1 MSSHTEEHGNPNA
14 DKSLEPASTPP
25 ESRQTFSVHH
35 EPVQTAQK
43 DNRTKQARTMD
54 GRMTS
59 VTYEDFMEMILLQ
72 SAELGEKLKTL
83 TENGGEDEEKL
94 LEGFSTDL
102 SKIAFNGPENKIYP
116 VVVRLYVCPARVMSD
131 KCLCY

>member
-1 MSSHTEEHGNPNA
+1 MSSHTEEHGNTNA
-14 DKSLEPASTPP
+14 DKKPQPASTPP

-43 DNRTKQARTMD
+43 ENRTKQARTMD
-54 GRMTS
+54 ERMAS
-59 VTYEDFMEMILLQ
+59 MTYEDFMELILLQ
-72 SAELGEKLKTL
+72 SAKLGESLKTL
-83 TENGGEDEEKL
+83 TENGDGDEEKL

-116 VVVRLYVCPARVMSD
+116 VVVRPYICPAHVISD
-131 KCLCY
+131 